1 MCYDVYCITVV
12 NLRDTTVIILRKTD
26 EAVKNMIK
34 KYTMGTPINTEAF
47 VKKFDSTDISTFP
60 FANKIESNKFTFEFD
75 LQEGDIVYGL
85 GEAPRGINKR
95 GWVYESFCSDDPFH
109 TETKSSL
116 YAAHNF
122 LMLFGSQTFGLFIDF
137 PARIRWDIGY
147 TSANKTVITVDG
159 TDFDIYIIEGSKPIE
174 IVKEFRSAIGKSYI
188 PPFWAFGFQQSRWS
202 YPDKLAVD
210 NVIDSYDKANI
221 PLDCVYLDIDYMER
235 YKDFTVDEH
244 KFPDFAKY
252 VSEKKAQGIHLI
264 PIIDAGVKKEDN
276 YNVYEEG
283 IQNSFFCKN
292 EDGTV
297 FEGGVWPGIVG
308 FPDFLRKDVR
318 EWFGSKY
325 KILTDAGIDGFWND
339 MNEPAIFYSVKGL
352 NAAIEKASS
361 LKGKNLDLSQF
372 FNLKDTFLGLSNSP
386 DDYSSIYHTVDGKQV
401 CHDRVHNIYGANMT
415 KAAGEYFEKEFGKS
429 KILMFSRA
437 SYVGAHRSSGIW
449 FGDNHSW
456 WSHILLNL
464 KMLPSANMCGFLYCG
479 ADLGGFNENATRD
492 LVLRFLALGVFTPL
506 MRNHAALG
514 TRDQEC
520 YNFENSDD
528 FKDIIEVRYRLIPY
542 LYDTFCKASEND
554 DMIFRP
560 LSFDYPNDKIARE
573 CETQL
578 MLGDECMICPVYE
591 QNVSGRYVYLPE
603 DMTFVKLSGENI
615 VTEKMTKGT
624 HYIDVALNE
633 VPLFIKNGKQ
643 IPLCRPAMRT
653 SLLNRENLEYIG

>member
-1 MCYDVYCITVV
+1 
-12 NLRDTTVIILRKTD
+12 
-26 EAVKNMIK
+26 MIK
-34 KYTMGTPINTEAF
+34 KFTFGTPICTEA
-47 VKKFDSTDISTFP
+47 VVGKFETSDNKDFP
-60 FANKIESNKFTFEFD
+60 IKSREEDGKFILEFD
-75 LQEGDIVYGL
+75 MTDSDIVYGL

-122 LMLFGSQTFGLFIDF
+122 LMLSGSDNFGLFIDF

-147 TSANKTVITVDG
+147 TSKNKTVITIDG
-159 TDFDIYIIEGSKPIE
+159 TDFDFYYIKGGKPIE
-174 IVKEFRSAIGKSYI
+174 IVKEFRNAIGKSYI
-188 PPFWAFGFQQSRWS
+188 PPFWAFGYQQSRWS
-202 YPDKLAVD
+202 YPDAKTVD
-210 NVIDSYDKANI
+210 SVIDGYDKAGI
-221 PLDCVYLDIDYMER
+221 PLDCVYLDIDYMDS
-235 YKDFTVDEH
+235 YKDFTVDDK
-244 KFPDFAKY
+244 KFPDFADY
-252 VSEKKAQGIHLI
+252 VSKKREQGIHLI
-264 PIIDAGVKKEDN
+264 PIIDAGVKKEDG
-276 YNVYEEG
+276 YSVYEEG
-283 IQNSFFCKN
+283 RDNGYFCKN
-292 EDGTV
+292 EDGTD

-325 KILTDAGIDGFWND
+325 KVLTDAGIDGFWND

-352 NAAIEKASS
+352 EKALDKAVS
-361 LKGKNLDLSQF
+361 LKGENLDLTKF

-386 DDYSSIYHTVDGKQV
+386 EDYSSIYHTVDGKQV

-415 KAAGEYFEKEFGKS
+415 KAAGEYFAKEFGEE

-437 SYVGAHRSSGIW
+437 SYIGAHRSSGIW

-520 YNFENSDD
+520 YNFENSED

-542 LYDTFCKASEND
+542 LYSTFRKASEEN
-554 DMIFRP
+554 DMIFKP
-560 LSFDYPNDKIARE
+560 LSFDYPDDKIARE

-603 DMTFVKLSGENI
+603 DMTFVKLSGTK
-615 VTEKMTKGT
+615 VVAEKMTKGT
-624 HYIDVALNE
+624 HYIEVALNE
-633 VPLFIKNGKQ
+633 VPLFIKNGKK
-643 IPLCRPAMRT
+643 IPLCKPAMRT
-653 SLLNRENLEYIG
+653 SQIDTENLEYIG

>member
-1 MCYDVYCITVV
+1 
-12 NLRDTTVIILRKTD
+12 
-26 EAVKNMIK
+26 MIK
-34 KYTMGTPINTEAF
+34 KFTFGTPICTEAVVGKF
-47 VKKFDSTDISTFP
+47 ETSDKKDFP
-60 FANKIESNKFTFEFD
+60 FENREEDGKFILEFD
-75 LQEGDIVYGL
+75 MTDSDIVYGL

-122 LMLFGSQTFGLFIDF
+122 LMLSGSDSFGLFIDF

-147 TSANKTVITVDG
+147 TSKNKTVITIDG
-159 TDFDIYIIEGSKPIE
+159 TDFDFYYIKDGKPIE
-174 IVKEFRSAIGKSYI
+174 IVKEFRNAIGKSYI
-188 PPFWAFGFQQSRWS
+188 PPFWAFGYQQSRWS
-202 YPDKLAVD
+202 YPDSKTVD
-210 NVIDSYDKANI
+210 SVIDGYDKAGI
-221 PLDCVYLDIDYMER
+221 PLDCVYLDIDYMDS
-235 YKDFTVDEH
+235 YKDFTVDDK
-244 KFPDFAKY
+244 KFPDFADY
-252 VSEKKAQGIHLI
+252 VSKKREQGIHLI
-264 PIIDAGVKKEDN
+264 PIIDAGVKKEDG
-276 YNVYEEG
+276 YSVYEEG
-283 IQNSFFCKN
+283 RDNGYFCKN
-292 EDGTV
+292 EDGTD

-325 KILTDAGIDGFWND
+325 KVLTDTGIDGFWND

-352 NAAIEKASS
+352 EKALDKAVS
-361 LKGKNLDLSQF
+361 LKGENLDLTKF

-386 DDYSSIYHTVDGKQV
+386 EDYSSIYHTIDGKQI

-415 KAAGEYFEKEFGKS
+415 KAAGEYFAKEFGEE

-437 SYVGAHRSSGIW
+437 SYIGAHRSSGIW

-520 YNFENSDD
+520 YNFENSED

-542 LYDTFCKASEND
+542 LYSTFRKASEEN
-554 DMIFRP
+554 DMIFKP
-560 LSFDYPNDKIARE
+560 LSFDYPDDKIARE

-591 QNVSGRYVYLPE
+591 QNVGGRYVYLPE
-603 DMTFVKLSGENI
+603 DMTFVKLSGTKV

-633 VPLFIKNGKQ
+633 VPLFIKNGKK
-643 IPLCRPAMRT
+643 IPLCKPAMRT
-653 SLLNRENLEYIG
+653 SQLDTENVEYIG

>member
-1 MCYDVYCITVV
+1 
-12 NLRDTTVIILRKTD
+12 
-26 EAVKNMIK
+26 MIK
-34 KYTMGTPINTEAF
+34 KFTFGTPICTEA
-47 VKKFDSTDISTFP
+47 VVGKFETSDKNEFP
-60 FANKIESNKFTFEFD
+60 FKSREEDRKFVLEFD
-75 LQEGDIVYGL
+75 MTDSDIVYGL

-95 GWVYESFCSDDPFH
+95 GWFYESFCSDDPFH

-122 LMLFGSQTFGLFIDF
+122 LMLSGSDNFGIFIDF
-137 PARIRWDIGY
+137 PAKIRWDIGY
-147 TSANKTVITVDG
+147 TSKNKTVITIDG
-159 TDFDIYIIEGSKPIE
+159 TDFDFYYIKDGKPIE
-174 IVKEFRSAIGKSYI
+174 IVKEFRNAIGKSYI
-188 PPFWAFGFQQSRWS
+188 PPFWAFGYQQSRWS
-202 YPDKLAVD
+202 YPDAKTVD
-210 NVIDSYDKANI
+210 SVIDGYDKAGI
-221 PLDCVYLDIDYMER
+221 PLDCVYLDIDYMDS
-235 YKDFTVDEH
+235 YKDFTVDDK
-244 KFPDFAKY
+244 KFPDFADY
-252 VSEKKAQGIHLI
+252 VSKKREQGIHLI
-264 PIIDAGVKKEDN
+264 PIIDAGVKKEN
-276 YNVYEEG
+276 GYSVYEEG
-283 IQNSFFCKN
+283 RDNGYFCKN
-292 EDGTV
+292 EDGTD

-318 EWFGSKY
+318 DWFGSKY
-325 KILTDAGIDGFWND
+325 KVLTDAGIDGFWND

-352 NAAIEKASS
+352 EKALDKAVS
-361 LKGKNLDLSQF
+361 LKGENLDLSKF

-386 DDYSSIYHTVDGKQV
+386 EDYSSIYHTVDGKQI

-415 KAAGEYFEKEFGKS
+415 KAAGEYFAKEFGEE

-437 SYVGAHRSSGIW
+437 SYIGAHRSSGIW

-520 YNFENSDD
+520 YNFENSED

-542 LYDTFCKASEND
+542 LYSTFRKASEEN

-560 LSFDYPNDKIARE
+560 LSFDYPNDKIACE

-591 QNVSGRYVYLPE
+591 QNVGGRYVYLPE
-603 DMTFVKLSGENI
+603 DMTFVKLSGTKV

-624 HYIDVALNE
+624 HYIEVALNE
-633 VPLFIKNGKQ
+633 VPLFIKNGKK
-643 IPLCRPAMRT
+643 IPLCKPAMRT
-653 SLLNRENLEYIG
+653 SQLDTENLEYIG

>member
-1 MCYDVYCITVV
+1 
-12 NLRDTTVIILRKTD
+12 
-26 EAVKNMIK
+26 MIK
-34 KYTMGTPINTEAF
+34 KFTFGTPICTEA
-47 VKKFDSTDISTFP
+47 VVGKFEISEKNEFP
-60 FANKIESNKFTFEFD
+60 FKSREEDGKFVLEFD
-75 LQEGDIVYGL
+75 MTDSDIVYGL

-122 LMLFGSQTFGLFIDF
+122 LMLSGSDNFGIFIDF

-147 TSANKTVITVDG
+147 TSKNKTVITIDG
-159 TDFDIYIIEGSKPIE
+159 TDFDFYYIKGDKPIE
-174 IVKEFRSAIGKSYI
+174 IVKEFRNAIGKSYI
-188 PPFWAFGFQQSRWS
+188 PPFWAFGYQQSRWS
-202 YPDKLAVD
+202 YPDAQTVD
-210 NVIDSYDKANI
+210 SVIDGYDKAGI
-221 PLDCVYLDIDYMER
+221 PLDCVYLDIDYMDS
-235 YKDFTVDEH
+235 YKDFTVDDK
-244 KFPDFAKY
+244 KFPDFADY
-252 VSEKKAQGIHLI
+252 VSKKREQGIHLI
-264 PIIDAGVKKEDN
+264 PIIDAGVKKEDG
-276 YNVYEEG
+276 YSVYEEG
-283 IQNSFFCKN
+283 RDNGYFCKN
-292 EDGTV
+292 EDGTD

-325 KILTDAGIDGFWND
+325 KVLTDAGIDGFWND

-352 NAAIEKASS
+352 EKALDKAVS
-361 LKGKNLDLSQF
+361 LKGENLDLTKF

-386 DDYSSIYHTVDGKQV
+386 EDYSSIYHTVDGKQI

-415 KAAGEYFEKEFGKS
+415 KAAGEYFAKEFGEE

-437 SYVGAHRSSGIW
+437 SYIGAHRSSGIW

-520 YNFENSDD
+520 YNFENSED

-542 LYDTFCKASEND
+542 LYSTFRKASEEN

-591 QNVSGRYVYLPE
+591 QNVGGRYVYLPE
-603 DMTFVKLSGENI
+603 DMTFVKLSGTKV

-624 HYIDVALNE
+624 HYIEVALNE
-633 VPLFIKNGKQ
+633 VPLFIKNGKK
-643 IPLCRPAMRT
+643 IPLCKPAMRT
-653 SLLNRENLEYIG
+653 SQLDTENVEYIG

>member
-1 MCYDVYCITVV
+1 MI
-12 NLRDTTVIILRKTD
+12 RKFTF
-26 EAVKNMIK
+26 
-34 KYTMGTPINTEAF
+34 GTPICTEA
-47 VKKFDSTDISTFP
+47 VAEKFEISDNSDFP
-60 FANKIESNKFTFEFD
+60 FKSKEENGKFIFEFD
-75 LQEGDIVYGL
+75 MTDSDIIYGL

-122 LMLFGSQTFGLFIDF
+122 LMLSGSDNFGIFIDF
-137 PARIRWDIGY
+137 PAKIRWDIGY
-147 TSANKTVITVDG
+147 TSKNKTVITIDG
-159 TDFDIYIIEGSKPIE
+159 TDFDFYYIKGSKPIE
-174 IVKEFRSAIGKSYI
+174 IVKKFRKAIGKSYI
-188 PPFWAFGFQQSRWS
+188 PPFWAFGYQQSRWS
-202 YPDKLAVD
+202 YPDAKTVD
-210 NVIDSYDKANI
+210 SVIDGYDKAGI
-221 PLDCVYLDIDYMER
+221 PLDCVYLDIDYMDS
-235 YKDFTVDEH
+235 YKDFTVDDK
-244 KFPDFAKY
+244 KFPDFADY
-252 VSEKKAQGIHLI
+252 VSKKREQGIHLI
-264 PIIDAGVKKEDN
+264 PIIDAGVKKEDG
-276 YNVYEEG
+276 YSVYEEG
-283 IQNSFFCKN
+283 RDNGYFCKN
-292 EDGTV
+292 EDGTD

-325 KILTDAGIDGFWND
+325 KVLTDAGIDGFWND

-352 NAAIEKASS
+352 DKAIEKASS

-372 FNLKDTFLGLSNSP
+372 FNLKDTFLSLSNSAE
-386 DDYSSIYHTVDGKQV
+386 DYSSIYHTIGGKQV

-415 KAAGEYFEKEFGKS
+415 KAAGEYFAKEFGEE

-437 SYVGAHRSSGIW
+437 SYIGAHRSSGIW

-520 YNFENSDD
+520 YNFENSED

-542 LYDTFCKASEND
+542 LYSTFRRASEES
-554 DMIFRP
+554 DMIFKP

-578 MLGDECMICPVYE
+578 MLGNECMICPIYE
-591 QNVSGRYVYLPE
+591 QNVGGRYVYLPE
-603 DMTFVKLSGENI
+603 DMTFVKLSGTNV
-615 VTEKMTKGT
+615 VTKKMSKGT
-624 HYIDVALNE
+624 HYIEVALNE
-633 VPLFIKNGKQ
+633 VPLFIKSGRK
-643 IPLCRPAMRT
+643 IPLCKPAMRT
-653 SLLNRENLEYIG
+653 SQLDTEDVEYIG

>member
-1 MCYDVYCITVV
+1 
-12 NLRDTTVIILRKTD
+12 
-26 EAVKNMIK
+26 MIK
-34 KYTMGTPINTEAF
+34 KFTFGKPICTEA
-47 VKKFDSTDISTFP
+47 VVEKFETSDNKDFP
-60 FANKIESNKFTFEFD
+60 FKSREEDGKFILEFD
-75 LQEGDIVYGL
+75 MTDSDIVYGL

-95 GWVYESFCSDDPFH
+95 GWMYESFCSDDPFH

-122 LMLFGSQTFGLFIDF
+122 LMLSGSDNFGIFIDF

-147 TSANKTVITVDG
+147 TSKNKTVITIDG
-159 TDFDIYIIEGSKPIE
+159 TDFDFYYIKGKKPIE
-174 IVKEFRSAIGKSYI
+174 IVKEFRNAIGKSYI
-188 PPFWAFGFQQSRWS
+188 PPFWAFGYQQSRWS
-202 YPDKLAVD
+202 YPDAKTVD
-210 NVIDSYDKANI
+210 SVIDGYDKAGI
-221 PLDCVYLDIDYMER
+221 PLDCVYLDIDYMDS
-235 YKDFTVDEH
+235 YKDFTVDDK
-244 KFPDFAKY
+244 KFPDFADY
-252 VSEKKAQGIHLI
+252 VSKKREQGIHLI
-264 PIIDAGVKKEDN
+264 PIIDAGVKKEDG
-276 YNVYEEG
+276 YSVYEEG
-283 IQNSFFCKN
+283 RDNGYFCKN
-292 EDGTV
+292 EDGTD

-325 KILTDAGIDGFWND
+325 KVLTDAGIDGFWND

-352 NAAIEKASS
+352 EKALDKAVS
-361 LKGKNLDLSQF
+361 LKGENLDLSKF

-386 DDYSSIYHTVDGKQV
+386 EDYSSIYHTVDGKQV

-415 KAAGEYFEKEFGKS
+415 KAAGEYFAKEFGEE

-437 SYVGAHRSSGIW
+437 SYIGAHRSSGIW

-520 YNFENSDD
+520 YNFENSED

-542 LYDTFCKASEND
+542 LYSTFRKASEEN
-554 DMIFRP
+554 DMIFKP
-560 LSFDYPNDKIARE
+560 LSFDYPDDKIARE

-591 QNVSGRYVYLPE
+591 QNVGGRYVYLPE
-603 DMTFVKLSGENI
+603 DMTFVKLSGTKV

-624 HYIDVALNE
+624 HYIEVALNE
-633 VPLFIKNGKQ
+633 VPLFIKNGKK
-643 IPLCRPAMRT
+643 IPLCKPAMRT
-653 SLLNRENLEYIG
+653 SQLDTENVEYIG

>member
-1 MCYDVYCITVV
+1 
-12 NLRDTTVIILRKTD
+12 
-26 EAVKNMIK
+26 MIK
-34 KYTMGTPINTEAF
+34 KFTFGTPICTEA
-47 VKKFDSTDISTFP
+47 VVGKFETSDNKDFP
-60 FANKIESNKFTFEFD
+60 IKSREEDGKFILEFD
-75 LQEGDIVYGL
+75 MTDSDIVYGL

-122 LMLFGSQTFGLFIDF
+122 LMLSGSDNFGLFIDF

-147 TSANKTVITVDG
+147 TSKNKTVITIDG
-159 TDFDIYIIEGSKPIE
+159 TDFDFYYIKGDKPIE
-174 IVKEFRSAIGKSYI
+174 IVKEFRNAIGKSYI
-188 PPFWAFGFQQSRWS
+188 PPFWAFGYQQSRWS
-202 YPDKLAVD
+202 YPDAKTVD
-210 NVIDSYDKANI
+210 SVIDGYDKAGI
-221 PLDCVYLDIDYMER
+221 PLDCVYLDIDYMDS
-235 YKDFTVDEH
+235 YKDFTVDDK
-244 KFPDFAKY
+244 KFPDFADY
-252 VSEKKAQGIHLI
+252 VSKKREQGIHLI
-264 PIIDAGVKKEDN
+264 PIIDAGVKKEDG
-276 YNVYEEG
+276 YSVYEEG
-283 IQNSFFCKN
+283 RDNGYFCKN
-292 EDGTV
+292 EDGTD

-325 KILTDAGIDGFWND
+325 KVLTDAGIDGFWND

-352 NAAIEKASS
+352 EKALDKAVS
-361 LKGKNLDLSQF
+361 LKGENLDLTKF

-386 DDYSSIYHTVDGKQV
+386 EDYSSIYHTVDGKQI

-415 KAAGEYFEKEFGKS
+415 KAAGEYFAKEFGEE

-437 SYVGAHRSSGIW
+437 SYIGAHRSSGIW

-520 YNFENSDD
+520 YNFENSED

-542 LYDTFCKASEND
+542 LYSTFRKASEENE
-554 DMIFRP
+554 MIFRP
-560 LSFDYPNDKIARE
+560 LSFDYPDDKIARE

-591 QNVSGRYVYLPE
+591 QNVGGRYVYLPE
-603 DMTFVKLSGENI
+603 DMTFVKLSGTNV

-624 HYIDVALNE
+624 HYIEVALNE
-633 VPLFIKNGKQ
+633 VPLFIKNGKK
-643 IPLCRPAMRT
+643 IPLCKPAMRT
-653 SLLNRENLEYIG
+653 SQLDTENVEYIG

>member
-1 MCYDVYCITVV
+1 
-12 NLRDTTVIILRKTD
+12 
-26 EAVKNMIK
+26 MIK
-34 KYTMGTPINTEAF
+34 KFTFGTPICTEAVVGKF
-47 VKKFDSTDISTFP
+47 ETSDKKDFP
-60 FANKIESNKFTFEFD
+60 FKSREEDGKFILEFD
-75 LQEGDIVYGL
+75 MTDSDIVYGL

-122 LMLFGSQTFGLFIDF
+122 LMLSGSDNFGIFIDF

-147 TSANKTVITVDG
+147 TSKNKTVITIDG
-159 TDFDIYIIEGSKPIE
+159 TDFDFYFIKCNKPIE
-174 IVKEFRSAIGKSYI
+174 IVKEFRNAIGKSYI
-188 PPFWAFGFQQSRWS
+188 PPFWAFGYQQSRWS
-202 YPDKLAVD
+202 YPDAKTVD
-210 NVIDSYDKANI
+210 SVIDGYDKAGI
-221 PLDCVYLDIDYMER
+221 PLDCVYLDIDYMDS
-235 YKDFTVDEH
+235 YKDFTVDDK
-244 KFPDFAKY
+244 KFPDFADY
-252 VSEKKAQGIHLI
+252 VSKKREQGIHLI
-264 PIIDAGVKKEDN
+264 PIIDAGVKKEDG
-276 YNVYEEG
+276 YSVYEEG
-283 IQNSFFCKN
+283 RDNGYFCKN
-292 EDGTV
+292 EDGTD

-325 KILTDAGIDGFWND
+325 KVLTDTGIDGFWND

-352 NAAIEKASS
+352 EKALDKAVS
-361 LKGKNLDLSQF
+361 LKGENLDLTKF

-386 DDYSSIYHTVDGKQV
+386 EDYSSIYHTVDGKQI

-415 KAAGEYFEKEFGKS
+415 KAAGEYFAKEFGEE

-437 SYVGAHRSSGIW
+437 SYIGAHRSSGIW

-520 YNFENSDD
+520 YNFENSED

-542 LYDTFCKASEND
+542 LYSTFRKASEENE
-554 DMIFRP
+554 MIFRP
-560 LSFDYPNDKIARE
+560 LSFDYPDDKIARE

-603 DMTFVKLSGENI
+603 DMTFVKLSGTK
-615 VTEKMTKGT
+615 VVSEKMTKGT
-624 HYIDVALNE
+624 HYIEVALNE
-633 VPLFIKNGKQ
+633 VPLFIKNGKK
-643 IPLCRPAMRT
+643 IPLCKPAMRT
-653 SLLNRENLEYIG
+653 SQLDTENVEYIG

>member
-1 MCYDVYCITVV
+1 
-12 NLRDTTVIILRKTD
+12 
-26 EAVKNMIK
+26 MIK
-34 KYTMGTPINTEAF
+34 KFTFGTPICTEAVVGKF
-47 VKKFDSTDISTFP
+47 ETSDKKDFP
-60 FANKIESNKFTFEFD
+60 FKSREEDGKFILEFD
-75 LQEGDIVYGL
+75 MTDSDIVYGL

-122 LMLFGSQTFGLFIDF
+122 LMLSGSDNFGIFIDF
-137 PARIRWDIGY
+137 PARICWDIGY
-147 TSANKTVITVDG
+147 TSKNKTVITIDG
-159 TDFDIYIIEGSKPIE
+159 TDFDFYFIKCNKPIE
-174 IVKEFRSAIGKSYI
+174 IVKEFRNAIGKSYI
-188 PPFWAFGFQQSRWS
+188 PPFWAFGYQQSRWS
-202 YPDKLAVD
+202 YPDAKTVD
-210 NVIDSYDKANI
+210 SVIDGYDKAEI
-221 PLDCVYLDIDYMER
+221 PLDCVYLDIDYMDS
-235 YKDFTVDEH
+235 YKDFTVGDK
-244 KFPDFAKY
+244 KFPDFADY
-252 VSEKKAQGIHLI
+252 VSKKREQGIHLI
-264 PIIDAGVKKEDN
+264 PIIDAGVKKEDG
-276 YNVYEEG
+276 YSVYEEG
-283 IQNSFFCKN
+283 RDNGYFCKN
-292 EDGTV
+292 EDGTD

-325 KILTDAGIDGFWND
+325 KVLTDAGIDGFWND

-352 NAAIEKASS
+352 EKALDKAVS
-361 LKGKNLDLSQF
+361 LKGENLDLTKF

-386 DDYSSIYHTVDGKQV
+386 EDYSSIYHTVDGKQI

-415 KAAGEYFEKEFGKS
+415 KAAGEYFAKEFGEE

-437 SYVGAHRSSGIW
+437 SYIGAHRSSGIW

-520 YNFENSDD
+520 YNFENSED

-542 LYDTFCKASEND
+542 LYSTFRKASEENE
-554 DMIFRP
+554 MIFRP
-560 LSFDYPNDKIARE
+560 LSFDYPDDKIARE

-603 DMTFVKLSGENI
+603 DMTFVKLSGTKV

-624 HYIDVALNE
+624 HYIEVALNE
-633 VPLFIKNGKQ
+633 VPLFIKNGKK
-643 IPLCRPAMRT
+643 IPLCKPAMRT
-653 SLLNRENLEYIG
+653 SQLDTENVEYIG

>member
-1 MCYDVYCITVV
+1 
-12 NLRDTTVIILRKTD
+12 
-26 EAVKNMIK
+26 MIK
-34 KYTMGTPINTEAF
+34 KFTFGTPICTEA
-47 VKKFDSTDISTFP
+47 VVGKFETSDKNDFP
-60 FANKIESNKFTFEFD
+60 FKSREEDGKFVLEFD
-75 LQEGDIVYGL
+75 MTDSDIVYGL

-122 LMLFGSQTFGLFIDF
+122 LMLSGSDNFGIFIDF

-147 TSANKTVITVDG
+147 TSKNKTVITIDG
-159 TDFDIYIIEGSKPIE
+159 TGFDFYYIEGGKPIE
-174 IVKEFRSAIGKSYI
+174 IVKEFRNAIGKSYI
-188 PPFWAFGFQQSRWS
+188 PPFWAFGYQQSRWS
-202 YPDKLAVD
+202 YPDAKTVD
-210 NVIDSYDKANI
+210 SVIDGYDKAGI
-221 PLDCVYLDIDYMER
+221 PLDCVYLDIDYMDS
-235 YKDFTVDEH
+235 YKDFTVDGK
-244 KFPDFAKY
+244 KFPDFADY
-252 VSEKKAQGIHLI
+252 VSKKREQGIHLI
-264 PIIDAGVKKEDN
+264 PIIDAGVKKEDG
-276 YNVYEEG
+276 YSVYEEG
-283 IQNSFFCKN
+283 RDNGYFCKN
-292 EDGTV
+292 EDGTD

-325 KILTDAGIDGFWND
+325 KVLTDAGIDGFWND

-352 NAAIEKASS
+352 EKALDKAVS
-361 LKGKNLDLSQF
+361 LKGENLDLSKF

-386 DDYSSIYHTVDGKQV
+386 EDYSSIYHTVDGKQV

-415 KAAGEYFEKEFGKS
+415 KAAGEYFAKEFGEE

-437 SYVGAHRSSGIW
+437 SYIGAHRSSGIW

-520 YNFENSDD
+520 YNFENSED

-542 LYDTFCKASEND
+542 LYSKFRKASEEN

-591 QNVSGRYVYLPE
+591 QNVGGRYVYLPE
-603 DMTFVKLSGENI
+603 DMTFVKLSGTKVI
-615 VTEKMTKGT
+615 TEKMTKGT
-624 HYIDVALNE
+624 HYIEVALNE
-633 VPLFIKNGKQ
+633 VPLFIKNGKK
-643 IPLCRPAMRT
+643 IPLCKPAMRT
-653 SLLNRENLEYIG
+653 SQLDTENLEYIEG

>member
-1 MCYDVYCITVV
+1 
-12 NLRDTTVIILRKTD
+12 
-26 EAVKNMIK
+26 MIK
-34 KYTMGTPINTEAF
+34 KFTFGNPINTGAVVQNIEAF
-47 VKKFDSTDISTFP
+47 SADNLFLNHRINNGKLI
-60 FANKIESNKFTFEFD
+60 IEFNM
-75 LQEGDIVYGL
+75 QPNDIVYGL

-122 LMLFGSQTFGLFIDF
+122 ILLSGAETFGLFIDF

-147 TSANKTVITVDG
+147 TSTNKTIITVDG
-159 TDFDIYIIEGSKPIE
+159 TDLDLYTISGEKTIDI
-174 IVKEFRSAIGKSYI
+174 VREFRTAIGKSYV
-188 PPFWAFGFQQSRWS
+188 PPFWAFGYQQCRWS
-202 YPDKLAVD
+202 YPDSKTVD
-210 NVIDSYDKANI
+210 DVIDGYDKAEI

-235 YKDFTVDEH
+235 YKDFTVDKN
-244 KFPDFAKY
+244 KFPGFPEYVKAK
-252 VSEKKAQGIHLI
+252 KKQGIRLI
-264 PIIDAGVKKEDN
+264 PIIDAGIKKEDG
-276 YNVYEEG
+276 YSVYEEG
-283 IQNSFFCKN
+283 RDNGYFCKN
-292 EDGTV
+292 EDDSD
-297 FEGGVWPGIVG
+297 FEGGVWPGICS
-308 FPDFLRKDVR
+308 FPDFMRSDVR

-325 KILTDAGIDGFWND
+325 KILTDAGIEGFWND

-352 NAAIEKASS
+352 NKALDKAAS
-361 LKGKNLDLSQF
+361 LKGENLDLSKF

-386 DDYSSIYHTVDGKQV
+386 EDYSSIYHNIDGRQV

-415 KAAGEYFEKEFGKS
+415 KAAGEYFANEFGDG

-437 SYVGAHRSSGIW
+437 SYIGAHRSSGIW

-492 LVLRFLALGVFTPL
+492 LVLRFLAMGVFNPL
-506 MRNHAALG
+506 MRNHSALG

-520 YNFENSDD
+520 YRFENTND

-542 LYDTFCKASEND
+542 LYSTICKASEQND
-554 DMIFRP
+554 MMYRP
-560 LSFDYPNDKIARE
+560 LSFDYPDDKIARE

-578 MLGDECMICPVYE
+578 MLGSECMICPVYE

-603 DMTFVKLSGENI
+603 DMTLCLLSGRNVKSI
-615 VTEKMTKGT
+615 KMEKGV
-624 HYIDVALNE
+624 HYINVALNE
-633 VPLFIKNGKQ
+633 VPLFIKKGMQ
-643 IPLCRPAMRT
+643 IPLCLPAMRT
-653 SLLNRENLEYIG
+653 SQLDLENIEYIG

>member
-1 MCYDVYCITVV
+1 MI
-12 NLRDTTVIILRKTD
+12 RKFTF
-26 EAVKNMIK
+26 
-34 KYTMGTPINTEAF
+34 GTPICTEA
-47 VKKFDSTDISTFP
+47 VAEKFEISDNSDFP
-60 FANKIESNKFTFEFD
+60 FKSKEENGKFIFEFD
-75 LQEGDIVYGL
+75 MTDSDIIYGL

-122 LMLFGSQTFGLFIDF
+122 LMLSGSDNFGIFIDF
-137 PARIRWDIGY
+137 PAKIRWDIGY
-147 TSANKTVITVDG
+147 TSKNKTVITIDG
-159 TDFDIYIIEGSKPIE
+159 TDFDFYYIKGSKPIE
-174 IVKEFRSAIGKSYI
+174 IVKEFRKAIGKSYI
-188 PPFWAFGFQQSRWS
+188 PPFWAFGYQQSRWS
-202 YPDKLAVD
+202 YPDAKTVD
-210 NVIDSYDKANI
+210 SVINGYDKAGI
-221 PLDCVYLDIDYMER
+221 PLDCVYLDIDYMDS
-235 YKDFTVDEH
+235 YKDFTVDNK
-244 KFPDFAKY
+244 KFPDFADY
-252 VSEKKAQGIHLI
+252 VSKKREQGIHLI
-264 PIIDAGVKKEDN
+264 PIIDAGVKKEDG
-276 YNVYEEG
+276 YSVYEEG
-283 IQNSFFCKN
+283 RDNGYFCKN
-292 EDGTV
+292 EDGTD

-325 KILTDAGIDGFWND
+325 KVLTDAGIDGYWND

-352 NAAIEKASS
+352 DKAIEKASS

-372 FNLKDTFLGLSNSP
+372 FNLKDTFLSLSNSAE
-386 DDYSSIYHTVDGKQV
+386 DYSSIYHTIGGKQV

-415 KAAGEYFEKEFGKS
+415 KAAGEYFAKEFGEE

-437 SYVGAHRSSGIW
+437 SYIGAHRSSGIW

-520 YNFENSDD
+520 YNFENSED

-542 LYDTFCKASEND
+542 LYSTFRRASEEN
-554 DMIFRP
+554 DMIFKP

-591 QNVSGRYVYLPE
+591 QNVGGRYVYLPE
-603 DMTFVKLSGENI
+603 DMTFVKLSGTNV
-615 VTEKMTKGT
+615 VTKKMSKGT
-624 HYIDVALNE
+624 HYIEVALNE
-633 VPLFIKNGKQ
+633 VPLFIKSGRK
-643 IPLCRPAMRT
+643 IPLCKPAMRT
-653 SLLNRENLEYIG
+653 SQLDTEDVEYIG

>member
-1 MCYDVYCITVV
+1 MI
-12 NLRDTTVIILRKTD
+12 RKFTF
-26 EAVKNMIK
+26 
-34 KYTMGTPINTEAF
+34 GTPICTEA
-47 VKKFDSTDISTFP
+47 VAEKFEISDNSDFP
-60 FANKIESNKFTFEFD
+60 FKSKEENGKFIFEFD
-75 LQEGDIVYGL
+75 MTDSDIIYGL

-122 LMLFGSQTFGLFIDF
+122 LMLSGSDNFGIFIDF
-137 PARIRWDIGY
+137 PAKIRWDIGY
-147 TSANKTVITVDG
+147 TSKNKTVITIDG
-159 TDFDIYIIEGSKPIE
+159 TDFDFYYIKGSKPIE
-174 IVKEFRSAIGKSYI
+174 IVKEFRKAIGKSYI
-188 PPFWAFGFQQSRWS
+188 PPFWAFGYQQSRWS
-202 YPDKLAVD
+202 YPDAKTVD
-210 NVIDSYDKANI
+210 SVINGYDKAGI
-221 PLDCVYLDIDYMER
+221 PLDCVYLDIDYMDS
-235 YKDFTVDEH
+235 YKDFTVDNK
-244 KFPDFAKY
+244 KFPDFADY
-252 VSEKKAQGIHLI
+252 VSKKREQGIHLI
-264 PIIDAGVKKEDN
+264 PIIDAGVKKEDG
-276 YNVYEEG
+276 YSVYEEG
-283 IQNSFFCKN
+283 RDNGYFCKN
-292 EDGTV
+292 EDGTD

-325 KILTDAGIDGFWND
+325 KVLTDAGIDGFWND

-352 NAAIEKASS
+352 DKAIEKASS

-372 FNLKDTFLGLSNSP
+372 FNLKDTFLSLSNSAE
-386 DDYSSIYHTVDGKQV
+386 DYSSIYHTIGGKQV

-415 KAAGEYFEKEFGKS
+415 KAAGEYFAKEFGEE

-437 SYVGAHRSSGIW
+437 SYIGAHRSSGIW

-520 YNFENSDD
+520 YNFENSED

-542 LYDTFCKASEND
+542 LYSTFRRASEEN
-554 DMIFRP
+554 DMIFKP

-591 QNVSGRYVYLPE
+591 QNVGGRYVYLPE
-603 DMTFVKLSGENI
+603 DMTFVKLSGTNV
-615 VTEKMTKGT
+615 VTKKMSKGT
-624 HYIDVALNE
+624 HYIEVALNE
-633 VPLFIKNGKQ
+633 VPLFIKSGRK
-643 IPLCRPAMRT
+643 IPLCKPAMRT
-653 SLLNRENLEYIG
+653 SQLDTEDVEYIG

>member
-1 MCYDVYCITVV
+1 MI
-12 NLRDTTVIILRKTD
+12 RKFTF
-26 EAVKNMIK
+26 
-34 KYTMGTPINTEAF
+34 GTPICTEA
-47 VKKFDSTDISTFP
+47 VAEKFEISDNSDFP
-60 FANKIESNKFTFEFD
+60 FKSKEENGKFIFEFD
-75 LQEGDIVYGL
+75 MTDSDIIYGL

-122 LMLFGSQTFGLFIDF
+122 LMLSGSDNFGIFIDF
-137 PARIRWDIGY
+137 PAKIRWDIGY
-147 TSANKTVITVDG
+147 TSKNKTVITIDG
-159 TDFDIYIIEGSKPIE
+159 TDFDFYYIKGSKPIE
-174 IVKEFRSAIGKSYI
+174 IVKEFRKAIGKSYI
-188 PPFWAFGFQQSRWS
+188 PPFWAFGYQQSRWS
-202 YPDKLAVD
+202 YPDAKTVD
-210 NVIDSYDKANI
+210 SVIDGYDKAGI
-221 PLDCVYLDIDYMER
+221 PLDCVYLDIDYMDS
-235 YKDFTVDEH
+235 YKDFTVDNK
-244 KFPDFAKY
+244 KFPDFADY
-252 VSEKKAQGIHLI
+252 VSKKREQGIHLI
-264 PIIDAGVKKEDN
+264 PIIDAGVKKEDG
-276 YNVYEEG
+276 YSVYEEG
-283 IQNSFFCKN
+283 RDNGYFCKN
-292 EDGTV
+292 EDGTD

-325 KILTDAGIDGFWND
+325 KVLTDAGIDGFWND

-352 NAAIEKASS
+352 DKAIEKASS

-372 FNLKDTFLGLSNSP
+372 FNLKDTFLSLSNSAE
-386 DDYSSIYHTVDGKQV
+386 DYSSIYHTIGGKQV

-415 KAAGEYFEKEFGKS
+415 KAAGEYFAKEFGEE

-437 SYVGAHRSSGIW
+437 SYIGAHRSSGIW

-464 KMLPSANMCGFLYCG
+464 KMLTSANMCGFLYCG

-520 YNFENSDD
+520 YNFENSED

-542 LYDTFCKASEND
+542 LYSTFRRASEEN
-554 DMIFRP
+554 DMIFKP

-591 QNVSGRYVYLPE
+591 QNVGGRYVYLPE
-603 DMTFVKLSGENI
+603 DMTFVKLSGTNV
-615 VTEKMTKGT
+615 VTKKMSKGT
-624 HYIDVALNE
+624 HYIEVALNE
-633 VPLFIKNGKQ
+633 VPLFIKSGRK
-643 IPLCRPAMRT
+643 IPLCKPAMRT
-653 SLLNRENLEYIG
+653 SQLDTEDVEYIG

>member
-1 MCYDVYCITVV
+1 
-12 NLRDTTVIILRKTD
+12 
-26 EAVKNMIK
+26 MIK
-34 KYTMGTPINTEAF
+34 KFTFGTPICTEAVVEKFETSDNKDFPLKSREEDGKF
-47 VKKFDSTDISTFP
+47 VL
-60 FANKIESNKFTFEFD
+60 EFD
-75 LQEGDIVYGL
+75 MTDSDIVYGL

-95 GWVYESFCSDDPFH
+95 GWTYESFCSDDPFH

-122 LMLFGSQTFGLFIDF
+122 LMLSDSDNFGIFIDY

-147 TSANKTVITVDG
+147 TSKNKTVITIDG
-159 TDFDIYIIEGSKPIE
+159 TDFDFYYIKGDKPIE
-174 IVKEFRSAIGKSYI
+174 IVKEFRNAIGKSYI
-188 PPFWAFGFQQSRWS
+188 PPFWAFGYQQSRWS
-202 YPDKLAVD
+202 YPDAKTVD
-210 NVIDSYDKANI
+210 SVIDGYDKAGI
-221 PLDCVYLDIDYMER
+221 PLDCVYLDIDYMDS
-235 YKDFTVDEH
+235 YKDFTVDDK
-244 KFPDFAKY
+244 KFPDFAEY
-252 VSEKKAQGIHLI
+252 VSKKREQGIHLI
-264 PIIDAGVKKEDN
+264 PIIDAGVKKEDG
-276 YNVYEEG
+276 YSVYEEG
-283 IQNSFFCKN
+283 RDNGYFCKN
-292 EDGTV
+292 EDGTD

-325 KILTDAGIDGFWND
+325 KVLTDAGIDGFWND

-352 NAAIEKASS
+352 EKALDKAVS
-361 LKGKNLDLSQF
+361 LKGENLDLSKF

-386 DDYSSIYHTVDGKQV
+386 DDYSSIYHTVDGKPV

-415 KAAGEYFEKEFGKS
+415 KAAGEYFAKEFGEE

-437 SYVGAHRSSGIW
+437 SYIGAHRSSGIW

-520 YNFENSDD
+520 YNFENSED
-528 FKDIIEVRYRLIPY
+528 FRDIIEVRYRLIPY
-542 LYDTFCKASEND
+542 LYSTFRKASEEN

-560 LSFDYPNDKIARE
+560 LSFDYPDDKIARE

-591 QNVSGRYVYLPE
+591 QNVGGRYVYLSE
-603 DMTFVKLSGENI
+603 DMTFVKLSGTKV

-633 VPLFIKNGKQ
+633 VPLFIKNGKK
-643 IPLCRPAMRT
+643 IPLCKPAMRT
-653 SLLNRENLEYIG
+653 SQLDTENLEYIIG

>member
-1 MCYDVYCITVV
+1 
-12 NLRDTTVIILRKTD
+12 
-26 EAVKNMIK
+26 MIK
-34 KYTMGTPINTEAF
+34 KFTFGTPICTEA
-47 VKKFDSTDISTFP
+47 VVGKFETSDKNEFP
-60 FANKIESNKFTFEFD
+60 FKSREEDGKFILEFD
-75 LQEGDIVYGL
+75 MTDSDIVYGL

-122 LMLFGSQTFGLFIDF
+122 LMLSGSDNFGLFIDF

-147 TSANKTVITVDG
+147 TSKNKTVITIDG
-159 TDFDIYIIEGSKPIE
+159 TDFDFYYIKGNKPIE
-174 IVKEFRSAIGKSYI
+174 IVKEFRNAIGKSYI
-188 PPFWAFGFQQSRWS
+188 PPFWAFGYQQSRWS
-202 YPDKLAVD
+202 YPDSKTVD
-210 NVIDSYDKANI
+210 SVIDGYDKAGI
-221 PLDCVYLDIDYMER
+221 PLDCVYLDIDYMDN
-235 YKDFTVDEH
+235 YKDFTVDDK
-244 KFPDFAKY
+244 KFPDFADY
-252 VSEKKAQGIHLI
+252 VSKKREQGIHLI
-264 PIIDAGVKKEDN
+264 PIIDAGVKKEDG
-276 YNVYEEG
+276 YSVYEEG
-283 IQNSFFCKN
+283 RDNGYFCKN
-292 EDGTV
+292 EDGTD

-325 KILTDAGIDGFWND
+325 KVLTDAGIDGFWND

-352 NAAIEKASS
+352 EKALDKAVS
-361 LKGKNLDLSQF
+361 LKGENLDLSKF

-386 DDYSSIYHTVDGKQV
+386 EDYSSIYHTIDGKQV

-415 KAAGEYFEKEFGKS
+415 KAAGEYFAKEFGEE

-437 SYVGAHRSSGIW
+437 SYIGAHRSSGIW

-520 YNFENSDD
+520 YNFENSED

-542 LYDTFCKASEND
+542 LYSTFRKASEEN
-554 DMIFRP
+554 DMIFKP
-560 LSFDYPNDKIARE
+560 LSFDYPDDKIARE

-591 QNVSGRYVYLPE
+591 QNVGGRYVYLPE
-603 DMTFVKLSGENI
+603 DMTFVKLSGTKV

-633 VPLFIKNGKQ
+633 VPLFIKNGKK
-643 IPLCRPAMRT
+643 IPLCTPAMRT
-653 SLLNRENLEYIG
+653 SQLDTENVEYIG